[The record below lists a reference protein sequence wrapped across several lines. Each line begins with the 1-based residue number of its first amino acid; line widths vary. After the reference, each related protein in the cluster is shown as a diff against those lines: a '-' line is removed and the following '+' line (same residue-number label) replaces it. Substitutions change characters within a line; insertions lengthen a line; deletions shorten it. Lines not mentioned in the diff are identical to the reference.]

1 MPIYKNHK
9 IAKLRKLANHLGREG
24 VSIEAVN
31 AVKDFDGS
39 YKGVMELA
47 GKLAVIADMST
58 FDEYWE
64 EQVNRGVQKMTDRCL
79 IIIDRLDDWKGE

>member
-1 MPIYKNHK
+1 MPIYKNYK
-9 IAKLRKLANHLGREG
+9 IAKLRELADCIGREG
-24 VSIEAVN
+24 VSIEAIN

-58 FDEYWE
+58 FDDYWQ
-64 EQVNRGVQKMTDRCL
+64 EQVNRGVGKMTDRCL
-79 IIIDRLDDWKGE
+79 HMIDNLQSWENK